1 MNLLF
6 LIPIGLITFGVF
18 IFLFNVFKIY
28 RKNKA
33 IKHYEKIR
41 DKLTLREPESEPEPE
56 SGDSGGFSISSLIGG
71 FITVV
76 IGVML
81 VPTIAEQVNIA
92 STQINSTGYPNAG
105 ATLQIMKIVPVFFAI
120 AILLVGI
127 AVAYNAL
134 RRGGL
139 A

>member
-6 LIPIGLITFGVF
+6 LIPIGLITVGVF
-18 IFLFNVFKIY
+18 IFLFNIFKAY

-41 DKLTLREPESEPEPE
+41 DKLTLREPEPEPE

-81 VPTIAEQVNIA
+81 IPTIAEQV
-92 STQINSTGYPNAG
+92 
-105 ATLQIMKIVPVFFAI
+105 PVVFAI
-120 AILLVGI
+120 AIMLVGI